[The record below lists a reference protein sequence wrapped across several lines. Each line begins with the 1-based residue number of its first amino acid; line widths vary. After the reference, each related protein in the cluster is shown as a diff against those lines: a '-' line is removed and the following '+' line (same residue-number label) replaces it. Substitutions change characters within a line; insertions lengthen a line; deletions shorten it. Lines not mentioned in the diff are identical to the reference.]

1 MLKVIVLEDE
11 PMVRR
16 ELVLL
21 TPWDDLGIIFSGE
34 ASNGI
39 EGLVLAEKVRPDI
52 VVTDIRMPGMD
63 GLGFITELGSRFF
76 ASGIAVPEFIIL
88 SGFSEFEYARSAIR
102 LGVSEY
108 LLKPVSD
115 DDLRA
120 ALIRAKDRILFKSER
135 NRTVKTLFAEYGT
148 GEGTGDGKPP
158 ADGYVEATVR
168 ILKDRYIQGVTIE
181 DVAAEIGLS
190 AGHLSRLFK
199 QETGYTFVDYLM
211 HVRVKRAA
219 ELLRDPT
226 VKIYE
231 VADLVGYSDARYFA
245 QVFRK
250 LTGLTPKEFRDDTG
264 HTDRSISQE

>member
-1 MLKVIVLEDE
+1 MLKAIVLEDE

-16 ELVLL
+16 ELSLL

-34 ASNGI
+34 ASNGF
-39 EGLVLAEKVRPDI
+39 EGLVLAEKVQPDI

-63 GLGFITELGSRFF
+63 GLGFIAELRVRFS
-76 ASGIAVPEFIIL
+76 AAGISLPECIIL

-108 LLKPVSD
+108 LLKPVGD

-120 ALIRAKDRILFKSER
+120 ALSRARDRILARSER
-135 NRTVKTLFAEYGT
+135 SRTERALFAEYGVPD
-148 GEGTGDGKPP
+148 GTAPS
-158 ADGYVEATVR
+158 DGYVEGTVR
-168 ILKDRYIQGVTIE
+168 ILKDRFIQGVTIDE
-181 DVAAEIGLS
+181 AAAEIGLS

-250 LTGLTPKEFRDDTG
+250 LTGMTPKEFRDDTG
-264 HTDRSISQE
+264 HTDRTTSQE

>member
-16 ELVLL
+16 ELALL

-34 ASNGI
+34 ASNGS

-63 GLGFITELGSRFF
+63 GLGFIAEASSRF
-76 ASGIAVPEFIIL
+76 AAAGIPVPEFIIL

-108 LLKPVSD
+108 LLKPVGD
-115 DDLRA
+115 EDLRA
-120 ALIRAKDRILFKSER
+120 ALLRAKERISSRSER
-135 NRTVKTLFAEYGT
+135 SRTEKALFSEYAVPAGRAP
-148 GEGTGDGKPP
+148 GDS
-158 ADGYVEATVR
+158 YVESTVR
-168 ILKDRYIQGVTIE
+168 ILKDRYIQGVTVE
-181 DVAAEIGLS
+181 EAAAEIGLS

-226 VKIYE
+226 VRIYE

-250 LTGLTPKEFRDDTG
+250 ITGLTPKEFRDDTG
-264 HTDRSISQE
+264 HTDRTISRE

>member
-1 MLKVIVLEDE
+1 MLKVIILEDE

-16 ELVLL
+16 ELALL

-34 ASNGI
+34 ASNGL
-39 EGLVLAEKVRPDI
+39 EGLDLAVKVQPDI
-52 VVTDIRMPGMD
+52 VLTDIRMPGMD
-63 GLGFITELGSRFF
+63 GLGFITELGARCT
-76 ASGIAVPEFIIL
+76 AAGISVPEFIIL

-115 DDLRA
+115 EDLRA
-120 ALIRAKDRILFKSER
+120 ALVRAKERILSKSER
-135 NRTVKTLFAEYGT
+135 SRTEKALFVEHSVPNGT
-148 GEGTGDGKPP
+148 QP
-158 ADGYVEATVR
+158 ADGYVAGTVR
-168 ILKDRYIQGVTIE
+168 ILNERYIQGVTIE
-181 DVAAEIGLS
+181 ETATEIGLS

-250 LTGLTPKEFRDDTG
+250 LTGMTPKEFRDDTG
-264 HTDRSISQE
+264 HTDRPTSQE

>member
-34 ASNGI
+34 ASNGC
-39 EGLVLAEKVRPDI
+39 EGLALAEKVRPDI

-63 GLGFITELGSRFF
+63 GLGFITELEARFF
-76 ASGIAVPEFIIL
+76 ATGVAVPEFIIL

-120 ALIRAKDRILFKSER
+120 ALVRAKGRILSRSER
-135 NRTVKTLFAEYGT
+135 NRTEKALFAEYGA
-148 GEGTGDGKPP
+148 GDGKAP

-181 DVAAEIGLS
+181 DAASEIGLS